1 MKDAKAADLV
11 EQLVVIQEKAD
22 ELAVQEQ
29 DVKQRL
35 EIAMEQA
42 PERNQKRVE
51 ERTDLG
57 GEA

>member
-11 EQLVVIQEKAD
+11 EQLVVIQEKTD

-29 DVKQRL
+29 EVKRRL
-35 EIAMEQA
+35 EVAMEHA
-42 PERNQKRVE
+42 PERNQKRLE

-57 GEA
+57 GEG